1 MTSDTQPTVPA
12 VSVVVRTGR
21 LKGKRYRLFPGMII
35 GRGEQAHLYLP
46 DFKVSRQH
54 ARIDLTTD
62 GFGLED
68 RQSHNGT
75 FVNGDAIDSR
85 PLRDGDII
93 HIGGTRLE
101 VIYNQPAPVRSMTP
115 TNSEEGTPTI
125 MSQLDMRTPPT
136 LDTLLTDEYYE
147 ALGIPSPDAVKQTDP
162 DLLKKALHK
171 TRNFAI
177 VYGIARTLRQAGGM
191 DELLQQAMDH
201 ILKVIQAD
209 RAYILQVDP
218 NTGDLLPVV
227 SHHRNY
233 DEGGGELEVS
243 QSILEWVIRE
253 KQAVL
258 CSDAASDQ
266 RFQDKGSI
274 VLYNI
279 RSVLSVPMIHG
290 DQVIG
295 VIQLDALGGGAGFT
309 EDDLDLLGTIAPLL
323 AIAVENA
330 RLFEAQAKT
339 IAELRAAHAKIIKAQ
354 EQLVGKEKM
363 AIVGQITAG
372 LTHEIRNLMGPFML
386 ADLLQAE
393 YPDDERI
400 QDYAN
405 LMLEAY
411 SRIGSLVEEIGRLAR
426 GEQPNLEMAEN
437 DIEKTIQ
444 SVLRF
449 ARCDQQVQQH
459 RLIPECQSVPPF
471 VYDEGRIKQVLIN
484 LIRNATQAMEEPGD
498 INIRSLVDP
507 DNPQMACLVVA
518 DQGVGIPA
526 DIQDKIWEPF
536 FSTKGEGGTGLGLD
550 VCKGIIESHKGTIV
564 CESQPGVGTTMT
576 VRFPMKKK

>member
-75 FVNGDAIDSR
+75 FVNGEAIDSR
-85 PLRDGDII
+85 FLRDGDII

-115 TNSEEGTPTI
+115 TESEEGAPTI

-136 LDTLLTDEYYE
+136 LDTLLSNDYYE
-147 ALGIPSPDAVKQTDP
+147 ALGIPSPDAVKKTAP
-162 DLLKKALHK
+162 DLLNKALQK

-233 DEGGGELEVS
+233 DEDGGELEVS

-279 RSVLSVPMIHG
+279 RSVLSVPMIHA

-295 VIQLDALGGGAGFT
+295 VIQLDALGGGSDFS

-323 AIAVENA
+323 AIAIENA

-339 IAELRAAHAKIIKAQ
+339 IAELRAAHEKIIKAQ

-411 SRIGSLVEEIGRLAR
+411 GRIGSLVEEIRRLVR

-437 DIEKTIQ
+437 DIEKTIH

-459 RLIPECQSVPPF
+459 RLIPECQTVPSF

-484 LIRNATQAMEEPGD
+484 LIRNATQAMEVPGD
-498 INIRSLVDP
+498 IHIRSLMDP
-507 DNPQMACLVVA
+507 DNPQMACVVVA
-518 DQGVGIPA
+518 DQGAGIPA

-536 FSTKGEGGTGLGLD
+536 FSTKDEGGTGLGLD
-550 VCKGIIESHKGTIV
+550 VCKGIIQSHEGTIS
-564 CESQPGVGTTMT
+564 CESQLGVGTTMT
-576 VRFPMKKK
+576 VRLPLKKK